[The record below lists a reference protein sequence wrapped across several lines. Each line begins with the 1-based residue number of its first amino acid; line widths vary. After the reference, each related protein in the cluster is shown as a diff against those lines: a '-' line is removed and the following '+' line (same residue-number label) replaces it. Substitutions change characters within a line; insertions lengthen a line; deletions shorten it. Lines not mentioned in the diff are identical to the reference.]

1 MSKIGL
7 FSREISPLLSMSV
20 QSIQLSELVVIWDCE
35 HLSDKWV
42 ILAALLLQ
50 EWLQNCDLIS
60 FLLFFLFI
68 LKNKNAY
75 IFTLTIWSLAGRW
88 AMNIFSDLGNSQIS
102 KCFCL
107 SFFFFFPQHSLSLA
121 CCPIYILQNHHAN
134 HYLPYHSEVLSI
146 QSKQFKQMKKRAG
159 STFTVL
165 GEKKKNGLWEEKCVS
180 VQQLRTVIHTD
191 RGREL
196 NLQRKTFTKLT
207 LEP

>member
-20 QSIQLSELVVIWDCE
+20 QSIQLSGLVVIWDCE

-75 IFTLTIWSLAGRW
+75 IFILTIWSLAGRW

-107 SFFFFFPQHSLSLA
+107 SFFFFFLSTACPWLA
-121 CCPIYILQNHHAN
+121 AQYTYCKTTMPITIFHTTQKYFQFNPNNLNKWKRELVLLLQFW
-134 HYLPYHSEVLSI
+134 V
-146 QSKQFKQMKKRAG
+146 KKKKRL
-159 STFTVL
+159 V
-165 GEKKKNGLWEEKCVS
+165 
-180 VQQLRTVIHTD
+180 
-191 RGREL
+191 RG
-196 NLQRKTFTKLT
+196 KMC
-207 LEP
+207 